1 MMDGIINIYKEQ
13 GFTSHDVVAKLR
25 GILKMKR
32 IGHTGTLDPAAEGV
46 LPVCLGTAT
55 RLCDMLTDK
64 VKAYRAV
71 MVFGVA
77 TDTEDMTGQVIK
89 ELPVTCKE
97 TELYSTLVE
106 FVGTYEQIPPMYS
119 AIKVEGKKLYELARE
134 GKVIERQGRPVTI
147 HSIDVERI
155 VCDENGFVKEAEIIV
170 TCGKGTY
177 IRSLCRDIGEKLG
190 TCACMKSLVRIKSG
204 QFELAGSLKL
214 SEVEA
219 LRDEGNLSD
228 HIVTVEQVFASC
240 GKIKTKEETDKL
252 LKNGNKIPKTSLS
265 EVTPGGQKETEFPAN
280 WYCAYTSDESF
291 LGVYEKKNTD
301 YVPVKMFL

>member
-1 MMDGIINIYKEQ
+1 MNGIINIYKEQ

-97 TELYSTLVE
+97 TELRSTLVE

-147 HSIDVERI
+147 YSIDVEQVI
-155 VCDENGFVKEAEIIV
+155 CDENGNIKEATIV
-170 TCGKGTY
+170 VVCGKGTY
-177 IRSLCRDIGEKLG
+177 IRSLCRDIGERLG

-204 QFELAGSLKL
+204 QFELKESLKL
-214 SEVEA
+214 SEVEV
-219 LRDEGNLSD
+219 LRDEGNLLD

-240 GKIKTKEETDKL
+240 GRIKTKEETDKL
-252 LKNGNKIPKTSLS
+252 LRNGNKIPATALS
-265 EVTPGGQKETEFPAN
+265 EVTPGGREETEFPAN
-280 WYCAYTSDESF
+280 WYRAYTSNESF
-291 LGVYEKKNTD
+291 LGVYEKKKAD

>member
-1 MMDGIINIYKEQ
+1 MDGILNIYKEK

-55 RLCDMLTDK
+55 RLCDLLTDK
-64 VKAYRAV
+64 VKAYRAEI
-71 MVFGVA
+71 VFGVA
-77 TDTEDMTGQVIK
+77 TDTEDMTGQIIK
-89 ELPVTCKE
+89 ELQVSCKE
-97 TELYSTLVE
+97 EELRSTIVE
-106 FVGTYEQIPPMYS
+106 FIGTYEQIPPMYS

-147 HSIDVERI
+147 YSIDVEQI
-155 VCDENGFVKEAEIIV
+155 ICDENGDLKEATIV
-170 TCGKGTY
+170 VVCGKGTY
-177 IRSLCRDIGEKLG
+177 IRSLCRDIGERLS

-204 QFELAGSLKL
+204 QFELAESLKL

-219 LRDEGNLSD
+219 LRDEGVLSE

-252 LKNGNKIPKTSLS
+252 LKNGNKMSGSALLEVIP
-265 EVTPGGQKETEFPAN
+265 GQKDGDFPAN
-280 WYCAYTSDESF
+280 WYRAYTSNESF
-291 LGVYEKKNTD
+291 LGVYEKKKAD

>member
-1 MMDGIINIYKEQ
+1 MDGIINIYKEQ

-97 TELYSTLVE
+97 TELCSTLVE

-155 VCDENGFVKEAEIIV
+155 VCDEIGFVKEAEIIV

-280 WYCAYTSDESF
+280 WYRAYTSDESF